1 MSPEWNAT
9 ATGEADNGEMQGMV
23 DVILC
28 PAGPGPA
35 PRLDCSRYWSYT
47 SQWNLLDYP
56 ALVFPVTRVDVTV
69 DSWPEDYAAIN
80 EQDKF
85 NHDMCKDTLQ
95 KYRPLCAC

>member
-1 MSPEWNAT
+1 
-9 ATGEADNGEMQGMV
+9 MV

-35 PRLDCSRYWSYT
+35 PRLDCSKYWCYT

-56 ALVFPVTRVDVTV
+56 ALVFPATKVDAAV
-69 DSWPEDYAAIN
+69 DMWPKDYSPLN

-85 NHDMCKDTLQ
+85 NHD
-95 KYRPLCAC
+95 LCTGALNREKKVFRTD